1 MNDHNDPM
9 GTAMRDYLQ
18 TGEATEIIVE
28 SNLAEDDT
36 IPVPYLFRTW
46 EEMPELEQL
55 ALETCYGHVLDVGA
69 GAGCHALVLQQRG
82 LQVTALDASAGAV
95 AAMQQ
100 QGVAHILH
108 RNFFD
113 LEGLQADTLLL
124 LMNGIGIA
132 GNLAGLDRLLA
143 HAKTLLTP
151 NGQLLL
157 ESADILYMFEDED
170 GSVALDLNAGYYG
183 EVKYNMHYKNHES
196 SWFNWLFID
205 AAILQD
211 YALKHG
217 YTFEV
222 LYEGEFGN
230 YLAKLT
236 LPQV

>member
-1 MNDHNDPM
+1 MKVKNDPM
-9 GTAMRDYLQ
+9 GTAMLDYLQ
-18 TGEATEIIVE
+18 TATAAEITVE
-28 SNLAEDDT
+28 SNLAEDDA

-55 ALETCYGHVLDVGA
+55 ALEACHGHVLDVGA

-95 AAMQQ
+95 EAMQQ
-100 QGVAHILH
+100 RGVRQVMHSD
-108 RNFFD
+108 FFD
-113 LEGLQADTLLL
+113 LKNMRCDTLLL

-132 GNLAGLDRLLA
+132 GSLSGLDRLLA
-143 HAKTLLTP
+143 HAKTLLHP
-151 NGQLLL
+151 KGQIIL
-157 ESADILYMFEDED
+157 ESSDILYMYEDEE
-170 GSVALDLNAGYYG
+170 GAVVLDLNAGYYG
-183 EVKYNMHYKNHES
+183 EVKYNMIYKDQES
-196 SWFNWLFID
+196 GWFNWLFID

-211 YALKHG
+211 YAEKHG

-236 LPQV
+236 QP